1 MEQPQTVG
9 NLQKDFFFRKLKNN
23 NNPVVLFNRLLL
35 IFFLVFLNRNFLPI
49 HLDFF
54 SFIYLFIGGNNRVID
69 IDFN

>member
-9 NLQKDFFFRKLKNN
+9 NLQKDFLFRKLKNN

-54 SFIYLFIGGNNRVID
+54 HLFIYLLGAITGS
-69 IDFN
+69 